1 VTLAGNHRPDP
12 NPATAID
19 GGRTLPSR
27 NGPHGELPSDE
38 NQVVTPTRVVL
49 VEDHDMVAEAMTLAM
64 ARAEDIEIVA
74 RAHSIAS
81 AVETVRAHTPD
92 VVLLDRRLPD
102 GDAIESIGTLSES
115 GARVLVLTGEA
126 TASVAARV
134 VEAGGAGLL
143 LKSANLDE
151 LEDAVRRV
159 AEGEAVFGAEFLA
172 GVLNR
177 LTGRTPSATLTTRER
192 QTLHLLADGAS
203 TGEVATTMGI
213 AHNTARNHVQRVLEK
228 LGARSKLE
236 AVAIARREGL
246 LD

>member
-1 VTLAGNHRPDP
+1 
-12 NPATAID
+12 
-19 GGRTLPSR
+19 
-27 NGPHGELPSDE
+27 
-38 NQVVTPTRVVL
+38 
-49 VEDHDMVAEAMTLAM
+49 MVAEAMALAM
-64 ARAEDIEIVA
+64 ERAHDIEVVA
-74 RAHSIAS
+74 RADSIAT
-81 AVETVRAHTPD
+81 AVASVREHEPD

-102 GDAIESIGTLSES
+102 GDAIDSIGTLSRF

-126 TASVAARV
+126 TATVAARV
-134 VEAGGAGLL
+134 AEAGGSGLV
-143 LKSANLDE
+143 LKSAGLDE

-159 AEGEAVFGAEFLA
+159 AGGEAVFGAEFLA

-192 QTLHLLADGAS
+192 QALVLLADGAS
-203 TGEVATTMGI
+203 TAEVAARMGV